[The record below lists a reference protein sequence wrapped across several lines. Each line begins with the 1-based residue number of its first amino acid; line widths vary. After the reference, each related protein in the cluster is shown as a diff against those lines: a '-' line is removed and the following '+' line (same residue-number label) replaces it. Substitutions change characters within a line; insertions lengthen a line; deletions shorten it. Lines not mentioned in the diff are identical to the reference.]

1 MIYLDSA
8 AATLHKPRQVIDA
21 VVSAM
26 QSMGNSSRGTHAQ
39 SLAATRTIYETRCKA
54 ARLFGCSRPDHVVFT
69 CNSTEAL
76 NIAIQGAIC
85 PGSHVITTDLEHNSV
100 LRPLYRMQEE
110 HGVRLDIMPADRQG
124 RLDLQDLERMLR
136 PDTAA
141 VVCTHASNLT
151 GEIVDI
157 GHIGKITREKGILLI
172 VDASQSAGS
181 IPIDIEEMGI
191 DILCFTGHKGLMGP
205 QGTGGMCI
213 REGVE
218 IHPLKEGGSGVQS
231 YRHRQPQEYPTRLEA
246 GTLNAHGLAG
256 LGAALDFI
264 LETGVETIG
273 EKEQSLARRFYE
285 GVAGTEGV
293 KIYGD
298 FTETHRGP
306 VVALNIRDYDS
317 SEVSD
322 VLSQEYEIATRPG
335 AHCAPRMHQ
344 ALGTVDQG
352 AVRFSFSWFNTEEEA
367 DTAVRAVRELA
378 D

>member
-1 MIYLDSA
+1 
-8 AATLHKPRQVIDA
+8 
-21 VVSAM
+21 
-26 QSMGNSSRGTHAQ
+26 
-39 SLAATRTIYETRCKA
+39 
-54 ARLFGCSRPDHVVFT
+54 
-69 CNSTEAL
+69 
-76 NIAIQGAIC
+76 
-85 PGSHVITTDLEHNSV
+85 
-100 LRPLYRMQEE
+100 
-110 HGVRLDIMPADRQG
+110 
-124 RLDLQDLERMLR
+124 MLR

-181 IPIDIEEMGI
+181 IPIDMEEMGI

-218 IHPLKEGGSGVQS
+218 IRPLKEGGSGVQS

-285 GVAGTEGV
+285 GVAGIEGV